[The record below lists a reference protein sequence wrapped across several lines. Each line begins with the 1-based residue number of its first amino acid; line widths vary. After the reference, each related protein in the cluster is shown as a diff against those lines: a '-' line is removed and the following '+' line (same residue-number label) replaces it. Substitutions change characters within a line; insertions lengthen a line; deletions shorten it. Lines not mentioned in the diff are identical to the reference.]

1 MQIVSEI
8 AEIVASAIDCVL
20 VLWFLTSHFGKKK
33 TIEWWK
39 YAVWFVILFI
49 PSHFMGEMFNLQSII
64 VILIVTSFSMI
75 YLQGNSIEKLIVS
88 LILYIMLAFVNIMV
102 IQVISVLSKSPM
114 EVLISGNDILRIL
127 VLCIS
132 KVTVILTFV
141 IVERGFSKKHYFK
154 KEEYI
159 FGAVLYITFFIVAVL
174 TVKIVGTVEM
184 TFREQMI
191 FFILT
196 MLLLV
201 INSFMFWLI
210 RKMNYQNRCELENE
224 VLKVQL
230 EQQESQIHNTELLY
244 QNTRKMRHDMKHYFT
259 TYLQLLRDGE
269 TEVVIQEMQSILETE
284 LEAEN
289 VFYMESRMVNA
300 VINQKAALCKK
311 NKISLEVQI
320 VVVFTTLRSCCG
332 GYHASKAWQCNLLT
346 VVLWGMVIAGTY
358 TEAVMKKCETLTIA
372 IAVVSELVIYQ
383 CAPVEHQNKK
393 LTNEKKV
400 RNRRCALGLGMIYGI
415 LILLLT
421 FSLTRLAIALA
432 LTVLEVVILM
442 IIPSE
447 GRSNEP

>member
-49 PSHFMGEMFNLQSII
+49 PSHFMGEIFNLQSIV

-75 YLQGNSIEKLIVS
+75 YLQGNSIEKLIVP

-114 EVLISGNDILRIL
+114 EVLISGNGILRIL

-284 LEAEN
+284 LEAEIQQEN
-289 VFYMESRMVNA
+289 KREIRLKMFIYKEMINIIVENYILKSVLGENPELKTTKKEKRGHGIGIESVKELVRREEGDLEIFEENNYF
-300 VINQKAALCKK
+300 ISHILIPCKA
-311 NKISLEVQI
+311 NKI
-320 VVVFTTLRSCCG
+320 CG
-332 GYHASKAWQCNLLT
+332 
-346 VVLWGMVIAGTY
+346 
-358 TEAVMKKCETLTIA
+358 
-372 IAVVSELVIYQ
+372 
-383 CAPVEHQNKK
+383 
-393 LTNEKKV
+393 
-400 RNRRCALGLGMIYGI
+400 
-415 LILLLT
+415 
-421 FSLTRLAIALA
+421 
-432 LTVLEVVILM
+432 
-442 IIPSE
+442 
-447 GRSNEP
+447 

>member
-49 PSHFMGEMFNLQSII
+49 PSHFMGEIFNLQSIV

-75 YLQGNSIEKLIVS
+75 YLQGNSIEKLIVP

-114 EVLISGNDILRIL
+114 EVLISGNGILRIL

-141 IVERGFSKKHYFK
+141 IAERTFSKKHYFK

-159 FGAVLYITFFIVAVL
+159 FGAILYITFFIVAVL
-174 TVKIVGTVEM
+174 TFKIVGTVEM

-284 LEAEN
+284 LEAEIQQEN
-289 VFYMESRMVNA
+289 KREIRLKMFIYKEMINIIVENYILKSVLGENPELKTTKKEKRGHGIGIESVKELVRREEGDLEIFEENNYF
-300 VINQKAALCKK
+300 ISQILIPCKA
-311 NKISLEVQI
+311 NKI
-320 VVVFTTLRSCCG
+320 CG
-332 GYHASKAWQCNLLT
+332 
-346 VVLWGMVIAGTY
+346 
-358 TEAVMKKCETLTIA
+358 
-372 IAVVSELVIYQ
+372 
-383 CAPVEHQNKK
+383 
-393 LTNEKKV
+393 
-400 RNRRCALGLGMIYGI
+400 
-415 LILLLT
+415 
-421 FSLTRLAIALA
+421 
-432 LTVLEVVILM
+432 
-442 IIPSE
+442 
-447 GRSNEP
+447 

>member
-1 MQIVSEI
+1 MQIVSEV
-8 AEIVASAIDCVL
+8 AEIVATAIDNVL

-33 TIEWWK
+33 PIEWWK
-39 YAVWFVILFI
+39 YVVWFVILFI

-320 VVVFTTLRSCCG
+320 TGEFHWENESNIAILLS
-332 GYHASKAWQCNLLT
+332 NLLDNAIEAEIQQENKREIRLKMFIYKEMINII
-346 VVLWGMVIAGTY
+346 VENYILKSVLGENPELKT
-358 TEAVMKKCETLTIA
+358 TKKEKRGHGIG
-372 IAVVSELVIYQ
+372 IESVKELV
-383 CAPVEHQNKK
+383 
-393 LTNEKKV
+393 
-400 RNRRCALGLGMIYGI
+400 RREEGDLEIFEENNYFISHI
-415 LILLLT
+415 LIPCK
-421 FSLTRLAIALA
+421 AEKIC
-432 LTVLEVVILM
+432 V
-442 IIPSE
+442 
-447 GRSNEP
+447 

>member
-311 NKISLEVQI
+311 NKISLEV
-320 VVVFTTLRSCCG
+320 
-332 GYHASKAWQCNLLT
+332 
-346 VVLWGMVIAGTY
+346 
-358 TEAVMKKCETLTIA
+358 
-372 IAVVSELVIYQ
+372 
-383 CAPVEHQNKK
+383 
-393 LTNEKKV
+393 
-400 RNRRCALGLGMIYGI
+400 
-415 LILLLT
+415 
-421 FSLTRLAIALA
+421 
-432 LTVLEVVILM
+432 
-442 IIPSE
+442 
-447 GRSNEP
+447 

>member
-210 RKMNYQNRCELENE
+210 RKMNYQN
-224 VLKVQL
+224 
-230 EQQESQIHNTELLY
+230 
-244 QNTRKMRHDMKHYFT
+244 TRKMRHDMKHYFT

-320 VVVFTTLRSCCG
+320 TGEFHWENESNIAILLS
-332 GYHASKAWQCNLLT
+332 NLLDNAIEAEIQQENKREIRLKMFIYKEMINII
-346 VVLWGMVIAGTY
+346 VENYILKSVLGENPELKT
-358 TEAVMKKCETLTIA
+358 TKKEKRGHGIG
-372 IAVVSELVIYQ
+372 IESVKELV
-383 CAPVEHQNKK
+383 
-393 LTNEKKV
+393 
-400 RNRRCALGLGMIYGI
+400 RREEGDLEIFEENNYFISHI
-415 LILLLT
+415 LIPCK
-421 FSLTRLAIALA
+421 AEKIC
-432 LTVLEVVILM
+432 V
-442 IIPSE
+442 
-447 GRSNEP
+447 

>member
-1 MQIVSEI
+1 MVFDKS
-8 AEIVASAIDCVL
+8 
-20 VLWFLTSHFGKKK
+20 LWKKK

-320 VVVFTTLRSCCG
+320 TGEFHWENESNIAILLS
-332 GYHASKAWQCNLLT
+332 NLLDNAIEAEIQQENKREIRLKMFIYKEMINII
-346 VVLWGMVIAGTY
+346 VENYILKSVLGENPELKT
-358 TEAVMKKCETLTIA
+358 TKKEKRGHGIG
-372 IAVVSELVIYQ
+372 IESVKELV
-383 CAPVEHQNKK
+383 
-393 LTNEKKV
+393 
-400 RNRRCALGLGMIYGI
+400 RREEGDLEIFEENNYFISHI
-415 LILLLT
+415 LIPCK
-421 FSLTRLAIALA
+421 AEKIC
-432 LTVLEVVILM
+432 V
-442 IIPSE
+442 
-447 GRSNEP
+447 

>member
-49 PSHFMGEMFNLQSII
+49 PSHFMGEIFNLQSIV

-75 YLQGNSIEKLIVS
+75 YLQGNSIEKLIVP

-114 EVLISGNDILRIL
+114 EVLISGNGILRIL

-141 IVERGFSKKHYFK
+141 IAERTFSKKHYFK

-159 FGAVLYITFFIVAVL
+159 FGAILYITFFIVAVL
-174 TVKIVGTVEM
+174 TFKIVGTVEM
-184 TFREQMI
+184 TFREQLI

-210 RKMNYQNRCELENE
+210 RRMNYQNRCELENE
-224 VLKVQL
+224 VLKVQITGEFHWENESNIAIL
-230 EQQESQIHNTELLY
+230 LSNLLDNAIEAEIQQESKKEIRL
-244 QNTRKMRHDMKHYFT
+244 KMFIYK
-259 TYLQLLRDGE
+259 E
-269 TEVVIQEMQSILETE
+269 
-284 LEAEN
+284 
-289 VFYMESRMVNA
+289 MVNII
-300 VINQKAALCKK
+300 VENYILKSVLGENPELKTTKKEKQGHGIGIESVKELVRREEGDLEIFEENNYFISQILIPCKA
-311 NKISLEVQI
+311 NKI
-320 VVVFTTLRSCCG
+320 CG
-332 GYHASKAWQCNLLT
+332 
-346 VVLWGMVIAGTY
+346 
-358 TEAVMKKCETLTIA
+358 
-372 IAVVSELVIYQ
+372 
-383 CAPVEHQNKK
+383 
-393 LTNEKKV
+393 
-400 RNRRCALGLGMIYGI
+400 
-415 LILLLT
+415 
-421 FSLTRLAIALA
+421 
-432 LTVLEVVILM
+432 
-442 IIPSE
+442 
-447 GRSNEP
+447 

>member
-230 EQQESQIHNTELLY
+230 EQQESQIHNT
-244 QNTRKMRHDMKHYFT
+244 RKMRHDMKHYFT

-320 VVVFTTLRSCCG
+320 TGEFHWENESNIAILLS
-332 GYHASKAWQCNLLT
+332 NLLDNAIEAEIQQENKREIRLKMFIYKEMINII
-346 VVLWGMVIAGTY
+346 VENYILKSVLGENPELKT
-358 TEAVMKKCETLTIA
+358 TKKEKRGHGIG
-372 IAVVSELVIYQ
+372 IESVKELV
-383 CAPVEHQNKK
+383 
-393 LTNEKKV
+393 
-400 RNRRCALGLGMIYGI
+400 RREEGDLEIFEENNYFISHI
-415 LILLLT
+415 LIPCK
-421 FSLTRLAIALA
+421 AEKIC
-432 LTVLEVVILM
+432 V
-442 IIPSE
+442 
-447 GRSNEP
+447 

>member
-1 MQIVSEI
+1 MSGITQSNFS
-8 AEIVASAIDCVL
+8 SAC
-20 VLWFLTSHFGKKK
+20 
-33 TIEWWK
+33 
-39 YAVWFVILFI
+39 
-49 PSHFMGEMFNLQSII
+49 PFMGEIFNLQSIV

-75 YLQGNSIEKLIVS
+75 YLQGNSIEKLIVP

-114 EVLISGNDILRIL
+114 EVLISGNGILRIL

-320 VVVFTTLRSCCG
+320 TGEFHWENESNIAILLS
-332 GYHASKAWQCNLLT
+332 NLLDNAIEAEIQQENKREIRLKMFIYKEMINII
-346 VVLWGMVIAGTY
+346 VENYILKSVLGENPELKT
-358 TEAVMKKCETLTIA
+358 TKKEKRGHGIG
-372 IAVVSELVIYQ
+372 IESVKELV
-383 CAPVEHQNKK
+383 
-393 LTNEKKV
+393 
-400 RNRRCALGLGMIYGI
+400 RREEGDLEIFEENNYFISQI
-415 LILLLT
+415 LIPCK
-421 FSLTRLAIALA
+421 ANKIC
-432 LTVLEVVILM
+432 
-442 IIPSE
+442 
-447 GRSNEP
+447 G

>member
-1 MQIVSEI
+1 
-8 AEIVASAIDCVL
+8 
-20 VLWFLTSHFGKKK
+20 
-33 TIEWWK
+33 
-39 YAVWFVILFI
+39 
-49 PSHFMGEMFNLQSII
+49 MGEMFNLQSII

-320 VVVFTTLRSCCG
+320 TGEFHWENESNIAILLS
-332 GYHASKAWQCNLLT
+332 NLLDNAIEAEIQQENKREIRLKMFIYKEMINII
-346 VVLWGMVIAGTY
+346 VENYILKSVLGENPELKT
-358 TEAVMKKCETLTIA
+358 TKKEKRGHGIG
-372 IAVVSELVIYQ
+372 IESVKELVRREEGDMEIFEENNYFISHVWIP
-383 CAPVEHQNKK
+383 CKA
-393 LTNEKKV
+393 EKICV
-400 RNRRCALGLGMIYGI
+400 
-415 LILLLT
+415 
-421 FSLTRLAIALA
+421 
-432 LTVLEVVILM
+432 
-442 IIPSE
+442 
-447 GRSNEP
+447 

>member
-132 KVTVILTFV
+132 KVTVILTF
-141 IVERGFSKKHYFK
+141 
-154 KEEYI
+154 
-159 FGAVLYITFFIVAVL
+159 
-174 TVKIVGTVEM
+174 
-184 TFREQMI
+184 REQMI

-320 VVVFTTLRSCCG
+320 TGEFHWENESNIAILLS
-332 GYHASKAWQCNLLT
+332 NLLDNAIEAEIQQENKREIRLKMFIYKEMINII
-346 VVLWGMVIAGTY
+346 VENYILKSVLGENPELKT
-358 TEAVMKKCETLTIA
+358 TKKEKRGHGIG
-372 IAVVSELVIYQ
+372 IESVKELV
-383 CAPVEHQNKK
+383 
-393 LTNEKKV
+393 
-400 RNRRCALGLGMIYGI
+400 RREEGDLEIFEENNYFISHI
-415 LILLLT
+415 LIPCK
-421 FSLTRLAIALA
+421 AEKIC
-432 LTVLEVVILM
+432 V
-442 IIPSE
+442 
-447 GRSNEP
+447 

>member
-75 YLQGNSIEKLIVS
+75 YLQRNSIEKLIVS

-320 VVVFTTLRSCCG
+320 TGEFHWENESNIAILLS
-332 GYHASKAWQCNLLT
+332 NLLDNAIEAEIQQENKREIRLKMFIYKEMINII
-346 VVLWGMVIAGTY
+346 VENYILKSVLGENPELKT
-358 TEAVMKKCETLTIA
+358 TKKEKRGHGIG
-372 IAVVSELVIYQ
+372 IESVKELV
-383 CAPVEHQNKK
+383 
-393 LTNEKKV
+393 
-400 RNRRCALGLGMIYGI
+400 RREEGDLEIFEENNYFISHI
-415 LILLLT
+415 LIPCK
-421 FSLTRLAIALA
+421 AEKIC
-432 LTVLEVVILM
+432 V
-442 IIPSE
+442 
-447 GRSNEP
+447 